1 MKIQNV
7 RPPFPAAA
15 PRDYHENPFIVIWEL
30 TRACE
35 LKCLHCRA
43 EAQHWRHPQELSTQ
57 EGFGLIDQIHAMQNP
72 LLVFTGGDPL
82 MRPDVFELARY
93 AVGKGVRV
101 SMTPSATPNVTRE
114 AMREARDAG
123 LSRWAFSLDGPT
135 AEIHD
140 HFRGVSGSFDLT
152 MNAISYLNELGMPLQ
167 INTVVSRYN
176 QHALEE
182 MAALVE
188 RLGCVL
194 WSVFFLVPT
203 GRGKAGDM
211 ISAHEHERVLRWLAR
226 LSRRVPYDIKTTEAQ
241 HYRRVVLQEKWRED
255 GTKGLVDY
263 ADALVKGDTSAF
275 DGLGRAPKGVNDGN
289 GFVFVSHTGEVYPSG
304 LLPVSGGNVRQ
315 TPLADIYRHSP
326 LFRSLRD
333 PDHFKGK
340 CGVCEFRH
348 LCGGSRSRAYACTGD
363 YLESEPYCAYVPP
376 AWREAQ
382 ASVSGSVA

>member
-1 MKIQNV
+1 
-7 RPPFPAAA
+7 
-15 PRDYHENPFIVIWEL
+15 
-30 TRACE
+30 
-35 LKCLHCRA
+35 
-43 EAQHWRHPQELSTQ
+43 
-57 EGFGLIDQIHAMQNP
+57 
-72 LLVFTGGDPL
+72 
-82 MRPDVFELARY
+82 
-93 AVGKGVRV
+93 
-101 SMTPSATPNVTRE
+101 
-114 AMREARDAG
+114 MREARDAG

-255 GTKGLVDY
+255 GTRGLVDY